1 MGEEERNL
9 EVGKM
14 AIEKHELLIEEKCLV
29 NRLRKMAKASKA
41 VVEAVEAVDAVDS
54 VVRQNLSLRDLDLRV
69 EGDRVSI
76 QLWGRYE
83 TLFSPQEFT
92 TTFKRLRDVRQR
104 LAELTETLG
113 F

>member
-14 AIEKHELLIEEKCLV
+14 AVEKHELLIEEKCLV

-41 VVEAVEAVDAVDS
+41 VVDAVDAVDS

-83 TLFSPQEFT
+83 TLFSPQEFV